1 MDILKRIAALWRRQ
15 PQQQSAA
22 APEPAAATVVRFCRD
37 CRHYTAHRVMCGNA
51 RTVRVSR
58 VTGKREADVDCNRL
72 RADAERCGPA
82 AAWFEPKG

>member
-1 MDILKRIAALWRRQ
+1 MGFLERISDKFGSRRPGQ
-15 PQQQSAA
+15 DEAVPAPVA
-22 APEPAAATVVRFCRD
+22 APVVRFCRD